1 MLFEARENGL
11 SSSVVMSWR
20 SELLQKRRFAN
31 DESCRGPEIDRH
43 VSR

>member
-1 MLFEARENGL
+1 MLFEAKGDGL

-20 SELLQKRRFAN
+20 SELLQKEQFAN